1 MSRIRDCVDGIEI
14 LRYPQRAAS
23 GLAGY
28 FAEYLPSLLFT
39 AGWLAWTARRGHV
52 SVIHACNPPD
62 LFWPL
67 GALFRLRGTAFVF
80 DQHDANPE
88 LSLTKFGRRGWIARL
103 LHRVTLMMELASYR
117 TARLVLV
124 PNSSYA
130 EIARVRGRVPPE
142 RLAVVRNAPDVDL
155 YRRSAEGVV
164 PERLTVGYV
173 GVMGSQ
179 DGIEILIDAWRVVVA
194 QEDMATA
201 ILHLVGDGE
210 ARPGLER
217 MVAGSGLTENVTF
230 HGYMPPQ
237 DFVPILAGCQFTVSP
252 DPPTPFNN
260 VSTMVKVLEFAGHR
274 TPRRRIRPARDT
286 AARGF
291 RSRDRPGAVTGGAC
305 GRDDRSAS
313 GSEALGGARLGCSP
327 APG

>member
-1 MSRIRDCVDGIEI
+1 
-14 LRYPQRAAS
+14 
-23 GLAGY
+23 
-28 FAEYLPSLLFT
+28 
-39 AGWLAWTARRGHV
+39 
-52 SVIHACNPPD
+52 
-62 LFWPL
+62 
-67 GALFRLRGTAFVF
+67 
-80 DQHDANPE
+80 
-88 LSLTKFGRRGWIARL
+88 
-103 LHRVTLMMELASYR
+103 MELASYR

-210 ARPGLER
+210 ARPGLEH
-217 MVAGSGLTENVTF
+217 MVARSGLTENVTF